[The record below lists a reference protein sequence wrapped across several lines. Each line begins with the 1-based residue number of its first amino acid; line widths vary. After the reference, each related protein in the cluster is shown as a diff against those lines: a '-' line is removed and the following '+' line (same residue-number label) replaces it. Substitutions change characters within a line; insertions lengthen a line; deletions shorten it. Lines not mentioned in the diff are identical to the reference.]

1 MEYNRYEWGLSRS
14 HNAED
19 RSEIMA
25 EQVKKKVIKAA
36 DGTVEET
43 KKTVKKAEEAAEEVK
58 EEAKEVKTSA
68 KKAEKEVREAAEE
81 VPATVSG
88 KKKTEAAKPVGSAK
102 GKRIG
107 AICCWVA
114 AFACE
119 MVAILTA
126 VGKIYPIKNMP
137 TLTFLII
144 LIVLDLILVIIG
156 SQLWKKANHI
166 DPASKKNK
174 TKFWLWNNMGV
185 IACII
190 CFLPIIIVL
199 LSNKN
204 MDAKTRKIAII
215 AAVAAL
221 LIGGAASY
229 DYNPVS
235 AEEKQVAEA
244 NISGTVTWTQYGK
257 VYHIYYSEDEWC
269 QHLNNSDEVWTGT
282 VEEAIA
288 AGKTRLCKTCAHK
301 NGLDGIEDL
310 PLGGD

>member
-1 MEYNRYEWGLSRS
+1 
-14 HNAED
+14 
-19 RSEIMA
+19 MA

-36 DGTVEET
+36 DGTVEEA

-58 EEAKEVKTSA
+58 EEVKEEKKEVKAAA
-68 KKAEKEVREAAEE
+68 KKAEKEVKEAGEE
-81 VPATVSG
+81 VTTVAG
-88 KKKTEAAKPVGSAK
+88 KKKEEAAKAVGSAK

-119 MVAILTA
+119 IVAILTA
-126 VGKIYPIKNMP
+126 VGKIYPIKSMP

-190 CFLPIIIVL
+190 CFLPFIIIL
-199 LSNKN
+199 LSNKDL
-204 MDAKTRKIAII
+204 DAKTRKIAII

-244 NISGTVTWTQYGK
+244 NISGQVTWTQYGK
-257 VYHIYYSEDEWC
+257 VYHIYYDNDNWC
-269 QHLNNSDEVWTGT
+269 QHLNNSDEVTVGS

-288 AGKTRLCKTCAHK
+288 AGKTRLCKTCAHRE
-301 NGLDGIEDL
+301 GLDGIEDL